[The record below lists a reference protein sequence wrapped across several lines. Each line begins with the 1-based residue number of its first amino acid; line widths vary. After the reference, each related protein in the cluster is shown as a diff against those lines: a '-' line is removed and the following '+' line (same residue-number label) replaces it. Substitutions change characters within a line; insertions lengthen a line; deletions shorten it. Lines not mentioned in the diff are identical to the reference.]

1 MREFVDCGMYF
12 GMGCC
17 LFALGAM
24 VIALIIAMFKDL
36 FR

>member
-1 MREFVDCGMYF
+1 MRDFVDYGFYF
-12 GMGCC
+12 AMGCC